1 VSRHEIWDRSKLTR
15 SDDLK
20 NFNDLQ
26 KKYDG
31 PTYRVISLVLKA
43 MTDKKITP
51 PSQNYRKCVRLV
63 PHLEAC

>member
-1 VSRHEIWDRSKLTR
+1 MILRVTLLIR

-51 PSQNYRKCVRLV
+51 PSQNYRK
-63 PHLEAC
+63 